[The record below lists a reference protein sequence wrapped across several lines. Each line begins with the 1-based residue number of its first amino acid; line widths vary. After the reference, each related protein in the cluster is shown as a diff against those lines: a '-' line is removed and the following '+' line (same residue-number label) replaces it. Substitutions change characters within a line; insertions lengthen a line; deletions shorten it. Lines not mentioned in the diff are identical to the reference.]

1 MTMHRSMITAALA
14 AGLLGS
20 LGLAMLGQ
28 ASQAE
33 TTLAQQQPQRPD
45 SQRPDPQSP
54 NMGRGRSHG
63 QWLTEAATQLG
74 VSETELRAALGL
86 PAEPPQRPDLA
97 TAAAQLGV
105 SEADLQSALR
115 SARGAMRCGQGEPA
129 PAAE

>member
-1 MTMHRSMITAALA
+1 MTMHRSVITAALA

-45 SQRPDPQSP
+45 SQGP